1 MQNDI
6 RYIYDEMCDKCKVT
20 FKKIILA
27 IRNDRTKDVNNLAL
41 FFCEVNP
48 NTEIQDDHGVMPIAL
63 INCVNNK
70 YAFFWK
76 TNLLD
81 HKGNPKIPIID
92 HTVELSQETINKI
105 PLRSRPSTTSL
116 PSENPVVPNEEPVN
130 APAPVASSFIP
141 FEQQNNIPNNGLE
154 YNETEQSFS
163 AEIETPNDDNGND
176 NKDRNNLIVATEP
189 AGGETVALV
198 KQMQKNQMMTMRKM
212 VHVINQKFQW
222 KIWTLIIVL
231 VLSLTGFGIGA
242 WQLYRHFSNGAT
254 STGDGNIGNRVNI
267 TLLGGDLSRQVI
279 TIEDRNSPGDL
290 YSALLTLEVGSKNDG
305 KLEPQLLE
313 AIKDP
318 NTTIS
323 FNSDRF
329 QEDWEA
335 YAATIV
341 INADKAS
348 GFYGITN
355 IAVQAKSKRID
366 INRLSKNLRGT
377 EIAINS
383 NNSRE
388 ILRAVLANATITGQL
403 SAAQN
408 KLLKDAQDLANRLL
422 LRIDGSVSKG
432 GPATDID
439 LIVTSN
445 GSKDYKNTAIFNLTV
460 KWS

>member
-6 RYIYDEMCDKCKVT
+6 RYIYDEMCDRCKIS

-48 NTEIQDDHGVMPIAL
+48 NTESQDDHGVMPIAL
-63 INCVNNK
+63 INCTNNK

-81 HKGNPKIPIID
+81 HNGNPKIPIID

-105 PLRSRPSTTSL
+105 PLRRRPSTTSL
-116 PSENPVVPNEEPVN
+116 PDDKPTGAKEEPVN
-130 APAPVASSFIP
+130 VSAPIAPPFIP
-141 FEQQNNIPNNGLE
+141 LEQQNNGSDNVS
-154 YNETEQSFS
+154 EQSFS
-163 AEIETPNDDNGND
+163 AEIEASNEDNEN
-176 NKDRNNLIVATEP
+176 NNEKDRNDLVVAAEP
-189 AGGETVALV
+189 AGGETVSLV

-212 VHVINQKFQW
+212 VQVINHKFQW
-222 KIWTLIIVL
+222 KIWTLIVVL
-231 VLSLTGFGIGA
+231 VLSLTGFGIGG
-242 WQLYRHFSNGAT
+242 WQLYRHLNNERT
-254 STGDGNIGNRVNI
+254 TGGGGNIGDRVNI

-279 TIEDRNSPGDL
+279 TIDNRNNFGDL
-290 YSALLTLEVGSKNDG
+290 YNALLSLEVGSKNDG

-318 NTTIS
+318 NTVIT

-329 QEDWEA
+329 QEDQTA
-335 YAATIV
+335 YAATII

-348 GFYGITN
+348 KFYGITN

-366 INRLSKNLRGT
+366 INRLSKNLTGT
-377 EIAINS
+377 EVTITS
-383 NNSRE
+383 DNSRE
-388 ILRAVLANATITGQL
+388 ILRAVLGNATITGQL
-403 SAAQN
+403 SAAQK
-408 KLLKDAQDLANRLL
+408 KLLEDARDLKNRLL
-422 LRIDGSVSKG
+422 LRIDGSVSQG
-432 GPATDID
+432 GPATNID

-445 GSKDYKNTAIFNLTV
+445 GSDLYKNTAIFNLTV
-460 KWS
+460 KWP